1 MMNRGLISSGL
12 VWAVIVAIAPSTGSA
27 AEPPVDTQM
36 INQEAREAF
45 EATKQ
50 YTVRQKE
57 AFQRKAHEELLAIR
71 KQIIALREKAGE
83 ASATTRTELQKSVN
97 ELEKKKDAAKIKL
110 EELRAATGVKW
121 STMKEGMDSALDKL
135 KLSYYKALSHLP

>member
-1 MMNRGLISSGL
+1 MIRGLISSGL
-12 VWAVIVAIAPSTGSA
+12 VWAVIVAIAPSTGST
-27 AEPPVDTQM
+27 AEPPVDAQM
-36 INQEAREAF
+36 ITKEAQEAF

-71 KQIIALREKAGE
+71 KQIIALREKASE
-83 ASATTRTELQKSVN
+83 ASAATRTELQKSVN
-97 ELEKKKDAAKIKL
+97 ELEKKKDAARITL
-110 EELRAATGVKW
+110 EELRAASGVKW

-135 KLSYYKALSHLP
+135 KHSYHRALSHLP